1 MTVLSG
7 LLCIFLWL
15 LSNSFPMLVLF
26 AGLYGFAT
34 SSVTSLPASVI
45 GQITPESSLGARIG
59 AFFSVIAL
67 ASLVGSPIGGAL
79 ITNPDQKEGYRWLV
93 LFSVSV
99 SELHNNI
106 TVLTRAR
113 ERHCL
118 SAPFS
123 CSVVGCCI
131 RQVCERN
138 GELPLWTSPQSPS
151 ILDVD
156 IYGAYL
162 STCNPLAVLQGLRYS
177 NVPCVLTLYRCR

>member
-7 LLCIFLWL
+7 LLCLFLWL
-15 LSNSFPMLVLF
+15 LSHSLLVLVLF

-45 GQITPESSLGARIG
+45 GQITPEDSLGARIG

-79 ITNPDQKEGYRWLV
+79 ITDPDQKEGYRWLM
-93 LFSVSV
+93 LFSVSIG
-99 SELHNNI
+99 LHVNI
-106 TVLTRAR
+106 TALIRAR
-113 ERHCL
+113 EHHCL

-123 CSVVGCCI
+123 CSVVDCCI
-131 RQVCERN
+131 RQACERN

-156 IYGAYL
+156 IYGAF
-162 STCNPLAVLQGLRYS
+162 
-177 NVPCVLTLYRCR
+177 